1 MGGLNHQQDLEG
13 QDRPDMKLPYAQ
25 DQLILEL
32 LKAKP
37 DTVVVM
43 AAGSPV
49 EMGAWLS
56 RAKAL
61 VWNWYAGMEGGKALA
76 EVLFGKVNPSGRLP
90 ESFPFLIWTARPTAS
105 ENFPAGKTVAYREGI
120 FVGYRY

>member
-1 MGGLNHQQDLEG
+1 
-13 QDRPDMKLPYAQ
+13 MKLPYAQ

-43 AAGSPV
+43 VAGSPV

-90 ESFPFLIWTARPTAS
+90 ESFPFSHMDCPAHCIGEFPGGKDRGLQRG
-105 ENFPAGKTVAYREGI
+105 NFRGLPLL
-120 FVGYRY
+120 